1 MSAYYAIL
9 IIVSCTE
16 DYEHPYYDYAADPN
30 YAEEG
35 TSDEQVRPSDF

>member
-16 DYEHPYYDYAADPN
+16 DYEHPYYDYADNPD

-35 TSDEQVRPSDF
+35 TLDEPIHPSKF